1 MAGLRVPL
9 PTLHV
14 RPHDRPRMTR
24 GRCGTLLL
32 HRKGLAPSVSRRSPD
47 APSRF
52 LRATSRRD
60 APVAEGDLALPDEIE
75 ITDRAH
81 PLHGRRFPLLSAS
94 GSLRTAGYVWV
105 EYRPGI
111 LLMLPI
117 PATSLQPAAARYI
130 TTKLCLEA
138 LEDLVA
144 LAGESGGA
152 CPSSPR
158 MSGRPCR
165 RVCGGRLPPTS
176 PQSSGS

>member
-1 MAGLRVPL
+1 
-9 PTLHV
+9 
-14 RPHDRPRMTR
+14 MTVVAR
-24 GRCGTLLL
+24 FV
-32 HRKGLAPSVSRRSPD
+32 AASS
-47 APSRF
+47 SRF
-52 LRATSRRD
+52 LRATSQRD

-117 PATSLQPAAARYI
+117 PATSLQPAAARDI
-130 TTKLCLEA
+130 ATKLCLEA

-144 LAGESGGA
+144 LAGESEGA
-152 CPSSPR
+152 CPSSPM

-165 RVCGGRLPPTS
+165 RACGGRLPPTL

>member
-1 MAGLRVPL
+1 M
-9 PTLHV
+9 
-14 RPHDRPRMTR
+14 
-24 GRCGTLLL
+24 
-32 HRKGLAPSVSRRSPD
+32 
-47 APSRF
+47 
-52 LRATSRRD
+52 
-60 APVAEGDLALPDEIE
+60 ALPDEIE
-75 ITDRAH
+75 VTDPAH
-81 PLHGRRFPLLSAS
+81 PLHGSRFPLLSVS

-117 PATSLQPAAARYI
+117 PATSLQPAAARDI
-130 TTKLCLEA
+130 ATKLCLEA